1 MRHHSSGYETWFDG
15 AARTLKLMA
24 MLGDMC
30 TKKQLQS
37 SYRLQEMTNN
47 FEEANKRK
55 SKKIY
60 SRAPPPVFKTLTSGK
75 DLACLKIWRPAL
87 LARNHAASLA
97 TQLSHGMI

>member
-1 MRHHSSGYETWFDG
+1 
-15 AARTLKLMA
+15 MA

-30 TKKQLQS
+30 TKKQLQKAVTGS
-37 SYRLQEMTNN
+37 KN

-97 TQLSHGMI
+97 TQLSYGMI